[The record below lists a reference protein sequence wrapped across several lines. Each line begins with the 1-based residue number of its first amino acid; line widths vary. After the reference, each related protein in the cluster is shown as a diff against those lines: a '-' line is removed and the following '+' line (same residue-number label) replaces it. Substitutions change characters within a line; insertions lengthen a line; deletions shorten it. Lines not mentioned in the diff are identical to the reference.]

1 MSWKTSNPKP
11 STLSIYLLRTRLE
24 AIILTSGKSGLI
36 SSCLTL
42 LVSTT
47 NNMLPGYD
55 HLITRLSSYAP
66 GISLKIILLSTL
78 FLRFQIYDEP
88 AVKTL
93 FLFYLSSLYEFI
105 VFLIITQHY
114 MTGEFSLRFL
124 LIPYVGFQHFL

>member
-1 MSWKTSNPKP
+1 MTIKLFFLLITEVLFSHWALKSWKTSNPKP

-36 SSCLTL
+36 SSCLTP

-88 AVKTL
+88 AVKKL
-93 FLFYLSSLYEFI
+93 FLFYLSSLY
-105 VFLIITQHY
+105 
-114 MTGEFSLRFL
+114 
-124 LIPYVGFQHFL
+124 

>member
-1 MSWKTSNPKP
+1 MTIKLFFLLITEVLFSHWALKSWKTSNPKP

-36 SSCLTL
+36 SSCLML

-47 NNMLPGYD
+47 NNMLPGYN
-55 HLITRLSSYAP
+55 LITRLSSYAP

-88 AVKTL
+88 AVKKL
-93 FLFYLSSLYEFI
+93 FLFYLSSLY
-105 VFLIITQHY
+105 
-114 MTGEFSLRFL
+114 
-124 LIPYVGFQHFL
+124 